1 MATINKAFI
10 NSLPE
15 LYNKMGENRFFL
27 MMEKNADINNFADMV
42 LARTNVLPAYRKE
55 YKDEYNH
62 LLALNK
68 ALKQYSSQANT
79 TFWTYMTMVL
89 NCSVI
94 DFARKKATSYK
105 KYLVTDELPS
115 AKDTIDDFDI
125 EQHMTNVEVEK
136 AIWDNVNSRVG
147 NLFTEIVKLKA
158 AGYNDRDIR
167 KRLKIKQSD
176 IEDAKAELLRVYE
189 VEI

>member
-10 NSLPE
+10 NSLPD
-15 LYNKMGENRFFL
+15 LYNKMGERRFFL
-27 MMEKNADINNFADMV
+27 MIEKNQDINNFADMV

-94 DFARKKATSYK
+94 DFARKKATGYK
-105 KYLVTDELPS
+105 RYLVTEDMTSASSEYDEYNVE
-115 AKDTIDDFDI
+115 DD
-125 EQHMTNVEVEK
+125 MTNKQLEANMWK
-136 AIWDNVNSRVG
+136 AINSQIG
-147 NLFTEIVKLKA
+147 SIFTEIVKLSA
-158 AGYNDRDIR
+158 TGYTDRDIR
-167 KRLKIKQSD
+167 KRLGIKQSK
-176 IEDAKAELLRVYE
+176 IEEARAELFKLYE
-189 VEI
+189 IEL